1 MASHLLIFF
10 FKYQQKLCTC
20 WLTSH
25 VQKDVVALMT
35 NKKKKNTHTQE
46 TRIAASADS
55 FKCLLKFP
63 SEVPQGCL
71 VADYS
76 MLDLWRV
83 TRTVS
88 LPPRPYVTLISLHSS
103 RLMSAIRTFQR
114 NPQIV
119 PSPSNGAGC
128 RRASG
133 WPAWASH
140 PANCCCGA
148 RTVEEGMGEGG
159 EDRQAGGWRA
169 RVMAD

>member
-1 MASHLLIFF
+1 MPKHILFF
-10 FKYQQKLCTC
+10 FKYHQKLCTG

-25 VQKDVVALMT
+25 MLKDVVALT
-35 NKKKKNTHTQE
+35 KKKKKHTRKHFTITE
-46 TRIAASADS
+46 SADYC
-55 FKCLLKFP
+55 KCSLKFP
-63 SEVPQGCL
+63 SEVPQGCS
-71 VADYS
+71 VADYN

-88 LPPRPYVTLISLHSS
+88 LQPRLYVTLISLHSS

-140 PANCCCGA
+140 PANWCCRA
-148 RTVEEGMGEGG
+148 RTVEEGTGEGG
-159 EDRQAGGWRA
+159 EGTEGGR
-169 RVMAD
+169 MPG